1 MKHFRVALVR
11 NAAEHDF
18 GGAERFVVFLA
29 TEIDKAGFSAIV
41 LSRHKQLKAFAKS
54 SAVRCYTSPWLSS
67 QNFSGHKVVLFPVY
81 LLWQFVLFFYY
92 AATFL
97 WFRVD
102 AVHLQSRDDFI
113 AGTFAGRVIGKRV
126 VWTDHADL
134 KHIWQGND
142 VWYKNP
148 VGKLVLL
155 AAGLAHTITVVSNS
169 ERKLVT
175 EHLMRHKSI
184 AKKIVVFYN
193 GVSDRTDLVPQPD
206 PEIFTFC
213 MSGRV
218 VIDKGVGEA
227 VEAFRRFHKNHPKS
241 QLVVIGDGQDRPTF
255 QKQASDLPIVFAG
268 HMDDPLSLAAT
279 AHVYLHPTYHEG
291 FSVSLVE
298 ANMLGLPIIAT
309 AVGGNSE
316 IVEDHSTGLLVP
328 VKDASALYEAMELL
342 YNDENLLKR
351 LGQAARA
358 QYESRFIFQHIVR
371 DNFIPLYTKSR
382 KDSSS

>member
-113 AGTFAGRVIGKRV
+113 AGTFAGWVIGKRV

-184 AKKIVVFYN
+184 AKKIVVVYN
-193 GVSDRTDLVPQPD
+193 GASDRTDLVPQPD

-298 ANMLGLPIIAT
+298 ACMMELPIIAT
-309 AVGGNSE
+309 NVGGNPE
-316 IVEDHSTGLLVP
+316 IIEDGNTGLLVP
-328 VKDASALYEAMELL
+328 ARDADALFEAMKRIYEDSRLRDKLAKNARETYVDRFVFEDIVKERFVPLYEPKE
-342 YNDENLLKR
+342 D
-351 LGQAARA
+351 
-358 QYESRFIFQHIVR
+358 
-371 DNFIPLYTKSR
+371 
-382 KDSSS
+382 